1 MSIIS
6 IVKSLFEAQAGKEA
20 AAQADNNN
28 NAWQFIGAGA
38 GSALAGLLPL
48 LAGSIAGGVQRNIRN
63 GQANTDFQNRIRD
76 YTVEPSQFQKGGQNE
91 LRPIQ
96 AEKGE
101 VAMLSDGQLV
111 DVKAKEEHSK
121 QKKNEP
127 TDYLPDSYIFSNRTT
142 FTKKKADKITVDEG
156 MPMYSEL
163 DKEKNSEY
171 EVTKLSDYMTKDK
184 MTMAEIVKNIRNKIP
199 LSTRKDDVF
208 ANKAIELNKELRAKV
223 LEPVMVINEA
233 KKNDIPVFKEGGYV
247 KKYPWGGL
255 SSLAGITEFLKNRAS
270 IAPVQTIS
278 GLNLGDLSVSSTR
291 NPNTIPNSFGR
302 VLNLMG
308 STNSNASQPSSY
320 IDNLRQQVNRN
331 LSGQMFNSA
340 LSGLGNLAALVGQDT
355 RVDSP
360 DYTTTKDTLNQL
372 PDRVSQGTRDAV
384 INQNRGQVNS
394 LAKTALQSGIPFN
407 RIQPYL
413 AQATAQGI
421 KASNDAMVN
430 FDLKDL
436 DLSSNKLRTLADV
449 QMREASSISDRNN
462 MQRQGVNNKLMGL
475 AGTGANMLQEMNVG
489 SAQRLGYNFEID
501 RLERESK
508 QQEINNKFTQLLM
521 ARLAKQLGQ

>member
-20 AAQADNNN
+20 TAQADNNN

-48 LAGSIAGGVQRNIRN
+48 VAGSIAGNIQRNVRN
-63 GQANTDFQNRIRD
+63 GQANTDFQNRMRD

-91 LRPIQ
+91 VRPIQ

-111 DVKAKEEHSK
+111 DVKAKKEHK
-121 QKKNEP
+121 DLKKGEP

-142 FTKKKADKITVDEG
+142 FTKKKADNTTVDEG

-233 KKNDIPVFKEGGYV
+233 KKNDIPVFKDGGDV
-247 KKYPWGGL
+247 KEYTWGGL
-255 SSLAGITEFLKNRAS
+255 TGIAEFVKNMVNKGNNNATFPLWE
-270 IAPVQTIS
+270 I
-278 GLNLGDLSVSSTR
+278 
-291 NPNTIPNSFGR
+291 PNTDTGISDSGTQSNSWLFK
-302 VLNLMG
+302 
-308 STNSNASQPSSY
+308 SPQNSGGPSY

-355 RVDSP
+355 RVDAP

-372 PDRVSQGTRDAV
+372 PDRVSRGTRDAV

-449 QMREASSISDRNN
+449 QMREATSIADRNN
-462 MQRQGVNNKLMGL
+462 TQRQGTNNRLLAL
-475 AGTGANMLQEMNVG
+475 AGTGTNMLQSLNTG

-501 RLERESK
+501 RLEREAK

>member
-20 AAQADNNN
+20 TAQADNNN

-48 LAGSIAGGVQRNIRN
+48 VAGSIAGNIQRNVRN
-63 GQANTDFQNRIRD
+63 GQANTDFQNRMRD

-91 LRPIQ
+91 VRPIQ

-111 DVKAKEEHSK
+111 DVKAKKEHK
-121 QKKNEP
+121 DLKKGEP

-142 FTKKKADKITVDEG
+142 FTKKKADNITVDEG

-208 ANKAIELNKELRAKV
+208 ANKAIKLNKELRAKV
-223 LEPVMVINEA
+223 LEPVMMINEA
-233 KKNDIPVFKEGGYV
+233 KKNNISVFKEGGYV
-247 KKYPWGGL
+247 KEYPLGGL
-255 SSLAGITEFLKNRAS
+255 TSLAGITEFLKNRAS
-270 IAPVQTIS
+270 IPVQTIP
-278 GLNLGDLSVSSTR
+278 GLNLGDLSVSSNR
-291 NPNTIPNSFGR
+291 NPNTISNSFGS

-308 STNSNASQPSSY
+308 STNSNTPQPPSY
-320 IDNLRQQVNRN
+320 IDSLRQQVNRN

-355 RVDSP
+355 RVDAP

-449 QMREASSISDRNN
+449 QMREATSIADRNN
-462 MQRQGVNNKLMGL
+462 TQRQGTNNRLLAL
-475 AGTGANMLQEMNVG
+475 AGTGTNMLQSLNTG

-501 RLERESK
+501 RLEREAK

-521 ARLAKQLGQ
+521 ARLAKQLG